1 MFAWLK
7 AEIDA
12 IRDRDP
18 AVRSRLDV
26 ITSYPSFHALLFYRL
41 AHWFWVRNWFWL
53 GRYISQWGRFWTA
66 IEIHPGAKIGRHLF
80 IDHGAGVVIGEFS
93 EIGDYVTLYQ
103 GVTLGGVSPSE
114 NSADQVGKKRHP
126 TLGDNVIVGS
136 GAQILGPITVGSCAR
151 VGANSVV
158 TRDVPD
164 RATVVGIPAREIRA
178 KKEAPAGE
186 PAPFAA
192 YGTPMDMDADDLLGS
207 PEKLRA
213 QLGMMKARINALEAA
228 LDKAPNVSLPETEGE
243 VEIETGA
250 EVETGASSS
259 APR

>member
-1 MFAWLK
+1 MLAWLK
-7 AEIDA
+7 SEIDT

-18 AVRSRLDV
+18 ALRSGLDV
-26 ITSYPSFHALLFYRL
+26 VTSYPSFHALLFYWV

-53 GRYISQWGRFWTA
+53 GRYISHWGRFWTG

-126 TLGDNVIVGS
+126 TLGDNVIIGS
-136 GAQILGPITVGSCAR
+136 GAQVLGPITVGCCAR

-158 TRDVPD
+158 TCDVPE
-164 RATVVGIPAREIRA
+164 RTTVVGIPAREVRT
-178 KKEAPAGE
+178 KKDLSINS
-186 PAPFAA
+186 PAPFTA
-192 YGTPMDMDADDLLGS
+192 YGTPTDLDADDVMGS
-207 PEKLRA
+207 PEEILA

-228 LDKAPNVSLPETEGE
+228 LDKAPNLNLLDREEEAATEAAPPSSVAGE
-243 VEIETGA
+243 P
-250 EVETGASSS
+250 S
-259 APR
+259 R